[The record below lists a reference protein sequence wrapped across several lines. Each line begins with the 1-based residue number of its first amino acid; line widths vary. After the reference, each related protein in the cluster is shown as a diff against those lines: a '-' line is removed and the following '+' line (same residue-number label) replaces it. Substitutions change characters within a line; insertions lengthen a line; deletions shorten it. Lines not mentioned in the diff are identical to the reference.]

1 MEKKRILPIILAL
14 IVLGATVLSFLVPIM
29 AYAASSDG
37 KATCT
42 KVQVDR
48 KIDKYHYDLTLTFE
62 LEGVTFNK
70 VPKKFAVK
78 GFDKK
83 DENHSTLKLNNGSES
98 KNAFYSY
105 SYADIELWDPE
116 AQVLSNPFKFYVRL
130 HDVEYDGE
138 GNTIDLDAKFAVA
151 LLKEEGKFDGET
163 EIKTFSTS
171 GYEKYY
177 VDSSELDKVEQDGPN
192 QAKPDAAT
200 PYIIVSDYKIDKDQL
215 FAGDRFKL
223 DATMKNTNRR
233 LDIENILMKV
243 TVSDG
248 FSLINSSNTFHF
260 DKLATEDSI
269 KKSLEFMVLPTAQTK
284 TYTITVNFTY
294 EYVYNHVR
302 KQGTCE
308 EVISQAVNQK
318 ERFSVS
324 PVTLQPE
331 ILPGEETSMDIE
343 CINKGKTQ
351 IYNVSAEIE
360 GNIKNPNQY
369 EYVGNIA
376 EGGTKTVSFFV
387 ANDKPDTTIK
397 GNVIVTYEDEAGNVK
412 TRTVPFATKTMAI
425 DPNEGMNPEIPTDG
439 MVEPGMEGEG
449 EKTPLSNM
457 QKGLI
462 AAGIV
467 VVVFIVYKVV
477 KKRKELKEFED
488 DDENN

>member
-14 IVLGATVLSFLVPIM
+14 IILGATVLSFLVPIM
-29 AYAASSDG
+29 AYADSSDG

-62 LEGVTFNK
+62 LEGVTFND
-70 VPKKFAVK
+70 VPKKFVVK
-78 GFDKK
+78 NFEKNG
-83 DENHSTLKLNNGSES
+83 SSIKLNNGSES
-98 KNAFYSY
+98 KNAFYSF

-138 GNTIDLDAKFAVA
+138 GSTIDLEANFLIDK
-151 LLKEEGKFDGET
+151 LKTAGNFDGEKIQQT
-163 EIKTFSTS
+163 YSTS

-177 VDSSELDKVEQDGPN
+177 VESDELDKVEQDGPD

-200 PYIIVSDYKIDKDQL
+200 PYIIISDYKIDKEQL

-223 DATMKNTNRR
+223 DATMQNTNRR
-233 LDIENILMKV
+233 LEIENILMKV
-243 TVSDG
+243 TVTDG
-248 FSLINSSNTFHF
+248 FSLVNSSNTFHF

-269 KKSLEFMVLPTAQTK
+269 KKTLEFMVLPTAETK

-302 KQGTCE
+302 KQATCE

-324 PVTLQPE
+324 PVALQPE
-331 ILPGEETSMDIE
+331 ILAGEETSMDIE
-343 CINKGKTQ
+343 CINKGKNQ
-351 IYNVSAEIE
+351 IYNVSAQIE

-376 EGGTKTVSFFV
+376 AGATNTVSFFV
-387 ANDKPDTTIK
+387 SSDKPDTTIK

-412 TRTVPFATKTMAI
+412 TRTVPFATKTMAA
-425 DPNEGMNPEIPTDG
+425 DANEGMPPQIPTDG
-439 MVEPGMEGEG
+439 MVEPGVEAEG
-449 EKTPLSNM
+449 EKAPISNM